1 MQTLFAIIII
11 KPISAESL
19 LRPSYKEFAM
29 KKLYVTRTAPNPR
42 KALILLASKGIDV
55 DDMDDL
61 DLVDI
66 DFATNEQ
73 MSEAFTKINPM
84 QTVPVLTLDDGT
96 VLNDSQAVCEYL
108 DRVYGERSVMGNDVV
123 QRAQVCSM
131 RRIAEFEVLY
141 NFMLAFQHS
150 HPSKAQR
157 VEQVP
162 EFVAPSIA
170 RALKALPYFENAL
183 NDHDYL
189 VGDQLSFADIVLYL
203 GLDFGKILKVNPNE
217 QGDNLARFY
226 QMMNERFSIK
236 NMAKAKPAHESE

>member
-1 MQTLFAIIII
+1 
-11 KPISAESL
+11 
-19 LRPSYKEFAM
+19 M

-61 DLVDI
+61 DVVDI
-66 DFATNEQ
+66 DFATNEH
-73 MSEAFTKINPM
+73 MTDAFTTMNPM

-96 VLNDSQAVCEYL
+96 VLNDSQAICEYL
-108 DRVYGERSVMGNDVV
+108 DRVFGERSVMGNDVV

-162 EFVAPSIA
+162 EFAEKSIA
-170 RALKALPYFENAL
+170 RAIKALPYFEQAL
-183 NDHDYL
+183 ENRDYL
-189 VGDQLSFADIVLYL
+189 VGNQLSFADIVLYL
-203 GLDFGKILKVNPNE
+203 GLDFGKILKVNPAE
-217 QGDNLARFY
+217 QGENLARFY
-226 QMMNERFSIK
+226 QSMNARFSIQ
-236 NMAKAKPAHESE
+236 NMAKAKPVTESE

>member
-1 MQTLFAIIII
+1 
-11 KPISAESL
+11 
-19 LRPSYKEFAM
+19 M

-55 DDMDDL
+55 DDMDDI
-61 DLVDI
+61 DVIDI
-66 DFATNEQ
+66 DFAKNEQ

-131 RRIAEFEVLY
+131 RRIAELEVMY
-141 NFMLAFQHS
+141 NLMLAFQHS

-162 EFVAPSIA
+162 EFIAPSIA
-170 RALKALPYFENAL
+170 RAVKAMAYFESIL
-183 NDHDYL
+183 EDREYL
-189 VGDQLSFADIVLYL
+189 VGEQLSFADIVLYL
-203 GLDFGKILKVNPNE
+203 GLDFGKVLKVDPND
-217 QGDNLARFY
+217 QGKNLARFY

-236 NMAKAKPAHESE
+236 NMTKAKSTEANN

>member
-1 MQTLFAIIII
+1 
-11 KPISAESL
+11 
-19 LRPSYKEFAM
+19 M

-42 KALILLASKGIDV
+42 KALILLASKGIDI

-61 DLVDI
+61 DVIDI
-66 DFATNEQ
+66 DFTANEQ

-170 RALKALPYFENAL
+170 RAVKALAYFETL
-183 NDHDYL
+183 LEGHEYL

-203 GLDFGKILKVNPNE
+203 GLDFGKVLQVNPNE

-236 NMAKAKPAHESE
+236 NMAKAKPVHEED

>member
-1 MQTLFAIIII
+1 
-11 KPISAESL
+11 
-19 LRPSYKEFAM
+19 M

-55 DDMDDL
+55 DDIDDL

-183 NDHDYL
+183 NGHDYL

>member
-1 MQTLFAIIII
+1 
-11 KPISAESL
+11 
-19 LRPSYKEFAM
+19 M

-42 KALILLASKGIDV
+42 KALILLASKGIDI
-55 DDMDDL
+55 DDMDDI
-61 DLVDI
+61 DVIDI
-66 DFATNEQ
+66 DFAANEQ

-170 RALKALPYFENAL
+170 RAVKALAYFETML
-183 NDHDYL
+183 DGHEYL

-203 GLDFGKILKVNPNE
+203 GLDFGKVLQVNPNE

-236 NMAKAKPAHESE
+236 NMAKAKPVHEED

>member
-1 MQTLFAIIII
+1 
-11 KPISAESL
+11 
-19 LRPSYKEFAM
+19 M
-29 KKLYVTRTAPNPR
+29 KTLYVTRTAPNPR
-42 KALILLASKGIDV
+42 KALILMASKGIDI
-55 DDMDDL
+55 DDIDGL
-61 DLVDI
+61 DVVDI

-73 MSEAFTKINPM
+73 MSDAFTKMNPM

-123 QRAQVCSM
+123 QRAQVCAM

-141 NFMLAFQHS
+141 NLMLAFQHS

-157 VEQVP
+157 VDQVP

-170 RALKALPYFENAL
+170 RAVKALAYFETIL
-183 NDHDYL
+183 EGCEYL
-189 VGDQLSFADIVLYL
+189 VGEQLSFADIVLYL
-203 GLDFGKILKVNPNE
+203 GLDFGKLLKVNPNE
-217 QGDNLARFY
+217 QGANLARFY

-236 NMAKAKPAHESE
+236 KMVKARSADES

>member
-1 MQTLFAIIII
+1 
-11 KPISAESL
+11 
-19 LRPSYKEFAM
+19 M

-55 DDMDDL
+55 DDIDDI
-61 DLVDI
+61 DVIDI
-66 DFATNEQ
+66 DFAVNEQ
-73 MSEAFTKINPM
+73 NSDEFTQINPM
-84 QTVPVLTLDDGT
+84 RTVPVLVLGDGT

-108 DRVYGERSVMGNDVV
+108 DRVYGERSVMGNDVI

-150 HPSKAQR
+150 NPAKAQR

-162 EFVAPSIA
+162 EFVTPSIA
-170 RALKALPYFENAL
+170 RGVKTLAYFENIL
-183 NDHDYL
+183 EGREYL
-189 VGDQLSFADIVLYL
+189 VGEQLSFADIVLYI
-203 GLDFGKILKVNPNE
+203 GLDFGKVLKVDPNE
-217 QGDNLARFY
+217 QGKNLARFY

-236 NMAKAKPAHESE
+236 NMAKAKLAHKDA

>member
-1 MQTLFAIIII
+1 
-11 KPISAESL
+11 
-19 LRPSYKEFAM
+19 M
-29 KKLYVTRTAPNPR
+29 KKLYITRTAPNPR

-55 DDMDDL
+55 DDMDDI
-61 DLVDI
+61 DVVDI
-66 DFATNEQ
+66 DFAAKEQ
-73 MSEAFTKINPM
+73 MSEAFTKINPI

-141 NFMLAFQHS
+141 NLMLAFQHS

-170 RALKALPYFENAL
+170 RAVKALAYFETSL
-183 NDHDYL
+183 EGHDYL

-203 GLDFGKILKVNPNE
+203 GLDFGKALKVDPTAHGE
-217 QGDNLARFY
+217 NLAQFY
-226 QMMNERFSIK
+226 ARMHERFSIK
-236 NMAKAKPAHESE
+236 KMAKAKPTEANE

>member
-1 MQTLFAIIII
+1 
-11 KPISAESL
+11 
-19 LRPSYKEFAM
+19 M

-55 DDMDDL
+55 DDMDDV
-61 DLVDI
+61 DVVDI

-73 MSEAFTKINPM
+73 MSDEFTKMNPM
-84 QTVPVLTLDDGT
+84 QTVPVLKLDDGT
-96 VLNDSQAVCEYL
+96 ILNDSQAVCEYL

-170 RALKALPYFENAL
+170 RAVKALPYFENIL
-183 NDHDYL
+183 DGHDYL

-217 QGDNLARFY
+217 QGENLARFY

-236 NMAKAKPAHESE
+236 NKAKAKPAHESE

>member
-1 MQTLFAIIII
+1 
-11 KPISAESL
+11 
-19 LRPSYKEFAM
+19 M

-55 DDMDDL
+55 DNIDDL
-61 DLVDI
+61 DVVDI

-123 QRAQVCSM
+123 QRAQVCSI

-170 RALKALPYFENAL
+170 RAIKALPYFENAL
-183 NDHDYL
+183 KGHDYL
-189 VGDQLSFADIVLYL
+189 VGDQMSFADIVLYL

-217 QGDNLARFY
+217 QGENLARFY

-236 NMAKAKPAHESE
+236 NMAKAKPVHMDD

>member
-1 MQTLFAIIII
+1 
-11 KPISAESL
+11 
-19 LRPSYKEFAM
+19 M
-29 KKLYVTRTAPNPR
+29 KKLYITRTAPNPR
-42 KALILLASKGIDV
+42 KVLILLASKGIDV

-61 DLVDI
+61 DVVDI
-66 DFATNEQ
+66 DFAAREQ
-73 MSEAFTKINPM
+73 FSEEFTKINPM

-141 NFMLAFQHS
+141 NLMLAFQHS

-170 RALKALPYFENAL
+170 RAIKALAYFETNL
-183 NDHDYL
+183 EGHEYL
-189 VGDQLSFADIVLYL
+189 VGNQLSFADIVLYL
-203 GLDFGKILKVNPNE
+203 GLDFGKALKVDPTAH
-217 QGDNLARFY
+217 GSNLAQFY
-226 QMMNERFSIK
+226 ERMHERFSIK
-236 NMAKAKPAHESE
+236 KMTKAKTANENN

>member
-1 MQTLFAIIII
+1 
-11 KPISAESL
+11 
-19 LRPSYKEFAM
+19 M
-29 KKLYVTRTAPNPR
+29 KKLYLTRTAPNPR

-61 DLVDI
+61 DVVDI

-73 MSEAFTKINPM
+73 MSEEFTKINPM

-170 RALKALPYFENAL
+170 RAIKALPYFENAL
-183 NDHDYL
+183 NGHEYL
-189 VGDQLSFADIVLYL
+189 VGDQMSFADIVLYL
-203 GLDFGKILKVNPNE
+203 GLDFGKALKVNPNE
-217 QGDNLARFY
+217 QGENLARFY
-226 QMMNERFSIK
+226 QMMHERFSIK
-236 NMAKAKPAHESE
+236 NMAKAKPAYDE

>member
-1 MQTLFAIIII
+1 
-11 KPISAESL
+11 
-19 LRPSYKEFAM
+19 M

-42 KALILLASKGIDV
+42 KALILLASKGINV

-170 RALKALPYFENAL
+170 RAVKALPYFETML
-183 NDHDYL
+183 DGHDYL

-217 QGDNLARFY
+217 QGENLARFY

>member
-1 MQTLFAIIII
+1 
-11 KPISAESL
+11 
-19 LRPSYKEFAM
+19 M

-55 DDMDDL
+55 DDIDDL
-61 DLVDI
+61 DVVDI

-84 QTVPVLTLDDGT
+84 QTVPVLELDDGT
-96 VLNDSQAVCEYL
+96 ILNDSQAVCEYL

-123 QRAQVCSM
+123 QRAQVCSL

-157 VEQVP
+157 VEQIP

-170 RALKALPYFENAL
+170 RAVKALAYFENIL
-183 NDHDYL
+183 EDREYL
-189 VGDQLSFADIVLYL
+189 VGAQLSFADIVLYL
-203 GLDFGKILKVNPNE
+203 GLDFGKLLKVNPNE
-217 QGDNLARFY
+217 QGENLARFY

-236 NMAKAKPAHESE
+236 NMASAKPTETND

>member
-1 MQTLFAIIII
+1 
-11 KPISAESL
+11 
-19 LRPSYKEFAM
+19 M

-55 DDMDDL
+55 DDMDDI
-61 DLVDI
+61 DVVDI
-66 DFATNEQ
+66 DFAANEQ
-73 MSEAFTKINPM
+73 KSAEFTTINPM

-170 RALKALPYFENAL
+170 RGVKALSYFENAL
-183 NDHDYL
+183 EGQEYL
-189 VGDQLSFADIVLYL
+189 VGGQLSFADIVLYL
-203 GLDFGKILKVNPNE
+203 GLDFGKAVKVNPSE
-217 QGDNLARFY
+217 QGENLACFY
-226 QMMNERFSIK
+226 QMMHERFSIK
-236 NMAKAKPAHESE
+236 NMAKAQPGYKSE

>member
-1 MQTLFAIIII
+1 
-11 KPISAESL
+11 
-19 LRPSYKEFAM
+19 M

-42 KALILLASKGIDV
+42 KVLILLASKGIDV
-55 DDMDDL
+55 DDMDDI
-61 DLVDI
+61 DVVDI
-66 DFATNEQ
+66 DFAANEQ
-73 MSEAFTKINPM
+73 MSDDFTKINPM

-141 NFMLAFQHS
+141 NYMLAFQHS

-170 RALKALPYFENAL
+170 RAVKALAYFENIL
-183 NDHDYL
+183 NDREYL
-189 VGDQLSFADIVLYL
+189 VGAQLSFADIVLYL
-203 GLDFGKILKVNPNE
+203 GLDFGKLLKVNPNE
-217 QGDNLARFY
+217 QGENLARFY

-236 NMAKAKPAHESE
+236 NMASAKPTETND

>member
-1 MQTLFAIIII
+1 
-11 KPISAESL
+11 
-19 LRPSYKEFAM
+19 M

-61 DLVDI
+61 DVIDI
-66 DFATNEQ
+66 DFAANEQ

-84 QTVPVLTLDDGT
+84 QTVPGLELDDGT
-96 VLNDSQAVCEYL
+96 ILNDSQAVCEYL

-170 RALKALPYFENAL
+170 RAVKALSYFENAL
-183 NDHDYL
+183 EGREYL

-217 QGDNLARFY
+217 QGKNLARFY
-226 QMMNERFSIK
+226 QMMNEGFSIK
-236 NMAKAKPAHESE
+236 NMAKAKPVHDNE

>member
-1 MQTLFAIIII
+1 
-11 KPISAESL
+11 
-19 LRPSYKEFAM
+19 M

-183 NDHDYL
+183 NGHDYL

-226 QMMNERFSIK
+226 QLMNERFSIK

>member
-1 MQTLFAIIII
+1 
-11 KPISAESL
+11 
-19 LRPSYKEFAM
+19 M
-29 KKLYVTRTAPNPR
+29 KTLYVTRTAPNPR

-55 DDMDDL
+55 DDMDDI
-61 DLVDI
+61 DVVDI
-66 DFATNEQ
+66 DFAANEQ
-73 MSEAFTKINPM
+73 MSEAFTKMNPM
-84 QTVPVLTLDDGT
+84 QTVPVLKLDDGT
-96 VLNDSQAVCEYL
+96 ILNDSQAVCEYL
-108 DRVYGERSVMGNDVV
+108 DRVYGERSVMGNDVI

-141 NFMLAFQHS
+141 NLMLAFQHS

-170 RALKALPYFENAL
+170 RAVKALPYFENAL
-183 NDHDYL
+183 EGHDYL

-217 QGDNLARFY
+217 QGENLARFY
-226 QMMNERFSIK
+226 QMMNERFSIA
-236 NMAKAKPAHESE
+236 NMAKAKSKEADH

>member
-1 MQTLFAIIII
+1 
-11 KPISAESL
+11 
-19 LRPSYKEFAM
+19 M

-42 KALILLASKGIDV
+42 KALILLASKGIDI
-55 DDMDDL
+55 DDTDDI
-61 DLVDI
+61 DVIDI
-66 DFATNEQ
+66 DFAANEQ

-170 RALKALPYFENAL
+170 RAVKALAYFETML
-183 NDHDYL
+183 DGHEYL

-203 GLDFGKILKVNPNE
+203 GLDFGKVLQVNPNE

-226 QMMNERFSIK
+226 QMMNARFSIK
-236 NMAKAKPAHESE
+236 NMAKAKPVHEED

>member
-1 MQTLFAIIII
+1 
-11 KPISAESL
+11 
-19 LRPSYKEFAM
+19 M
-29 KKLYVTRTAPNPR
+29 KKLYLTRTAPNPR

-61 DLVDI
+61 DVVDI

-73 MSEAFTKINPM
+73 MSEEFTKINPM

-170 RALKALPYFENAL
+170 RAIKALPYFENAL
-183 NDHDYL
+183 NGHDYL

-203 GLDFGKILKVNPNE
+203 GLDFGKALKVNPNE
-217 QGDNLARFY
+217 QGENLARFY
-226 QMMNERFSIK
+226 RMMHERFSIK
-236 NMAKAKPAHESE
+236 NMAKAKPAYDE